1 MPSRNGGARPA
12 LAVVAGPID
21 RAATSASE
29 IFLSLPPEP
38 QSCAVARR
46 AVAAF
51 CRTHR
56 LAELADDAAL
66 ITSELVGNAVAH
78 AGGLISLAA
87 QIGAGR
93 LLVRITDDDTAHT
106 VTQCLCDEELRES
119 GLGMHV
125 VDSLAGG
132 WGATPHALGKI
143 VWFRLP

>member
-1 MPSRNGGARPA
+1 MPSRNGGARQA
-12 LAVVAGPID
+12 AAVDVQHNG
-21 RAATSASE
+21 RAATGVSE
-29 IFLSLPPEP
+29 ILLALPPER

-56 LAELADDAAL
+56 LGDFADDAAL
-66 ITSELVGNAVAH
+66 ITSELVGNAVEH

-93 LLVRITDDDTAHT
+93 LLVRVTDDNSNLPADRD
-106 VTQCLCDEELRES
+106 VDEDQLRERGR
-119 GLGMHV
+119 GLVV
-125 VDSLAGG
+125 VDSLAGD
-132 WGATPHALGKI
+132 WGATPHLLGKT